1 MKKTVSLLFTALLIG
16 QCVIAQLA
24 EGIKD
29 LNYQKNNTARD
40 ILKKLYDA
48 NPKDPQAIYWYGQSL
63 ISRNRDLT
71 KEDIAEARAVYQR
84 GLQDVGS
91 DPWLVVGVAHL
102 DLLSGGDINAAKQKF
117 EQAITASTET
127 RGKNKGKPNAAILDA
142 IGRANAD
149 GDSKIGDPVYAIDKL
164 KQAAAID
171 LTNPDIFINIGINYQ
186 KMGGE
191 NGGEAVKAYMEAAG
205 RDPKSPLPKYKIGKI
220 YQSQNNKDLL
230 EQYYNEAIAID
241 PSFPPVY
248 LALYGYYSDKDVNKA
263 KDYLDKYVNTADK
276 DPKNEYFLADYL
288 FRAGRYNESLAKAK
302 DLETSTGF
310 TALPR
315 LSILYAY
322 NYDRLGD
329 SLKAKSYLEK
339 FFTSAPQSEFQPT
352 DYELAVKVFSKFP
365 GSEATAVS
373 YLEKAI
379 AGDTAK
385 ANRIS
390 YMGQAAELFAKAK
403 MYGDELKWLQKQQEL
418 KGGTMGEFEY
428 YKFTS
433 TAINAKDY
441 ALAIDLGKKYL
452 AAFPD
457 KPQPYIFLKRAALSS
472 DPDTSKGTA
481 LESLDYLDSFYSK
494 DKEKNK
500 RQIFLNLY
508 YRLQYFVNKSKELDK
523 ALEVTDKMLLLYP
536 EPGEENKYATDTK
549 NTISDALNKAKQP
562 TKPGNKPTSS
572 TGTAATGHR
581 NSAGSP
587 K

>member
-63 ISRNRDLT
+63 VSRNRDLT
-71 KEDIAEARAVYQR
+71 KEDIAEARAVYQK

-149 GDSKIGDPVYAIDKL
+149 GDSKIGDPAYAIDKL

-171 LTNPDIFINIGINYQ
+171 PNNPDIYINMGVNYQ

-191 NGGEAVKAYMEAAG
+191 NGGEAVKAYTEAAS
-205 RDPKSPLPKYKIGKI
+205 RDPKSPLAKFRIGKI

-230 EQYYNEAIAID
+230 EQYYSEAIAID

-248 LALYGYYSDKDVNKA
+248 LALYNYYSDKDVNKA
-263 KDYLDKYVNTADK
+263 KDYLDKFVNTADK
-276 DPKNEYFLADYL
+276 DPKNEFFLAEYL
-288 FRAGRYNESLAKAK
+288 FRAGRYNESLAKEK
-302 DLETSTGF
+302 ELEASAGLK
-310 TALPR
+310 AIPR
-315 LSILYAY
+315 LNVQYAY

-329 SLKAKSYLEK
+329 SLQAKSRLEQ
-339 FFTSAPQSEFQPT
+339 FFANAPQSEIQPT

-373 YLEKAI
+373 YLEKAL
-379 AGDTAK
+379 ANDTSK
-385 ANRIS
+385 ENKIS
-390 YMGQAAELFAKAK
+390 YMTQAAELFSKAK
-403 MYGDELKWLQKQQEL
+403 MYKEELGWLQKKMEL
-418 KGGTMGEFEY
+418 KGGTPSEFDY
-428 YKFTS
+428 YKLTS
-433 TAINAKDY
+433 TAYMAKEY
-441 ALAIDLGKKYL
+441 EQTMALAQKYI

-457 KPQPYIFLKRAALSS
+457 KPQPYLFNVNAAKALDSTTN
-472 DPDTSKGTA
+472 PGVALTA
-481 LESLDYLDSFYSK
+481 LQQQNTFLYKDSVANKKRIVSNYYYIMGYYNDKLKDY
-494 DKEKNK
+494 
-500 RQIFLNLY
+500 Q
-508 YRLQYFVNKSKELDK
+508 K
-523 ALEVTDKMLLLYP
+523 ALDVCDTILTLIPNDP
-536 EPGEENKYATDTK
+536 EMMKIKDYIKGNMSKPA
-549 NTISDALNKAKQP
+549 P

>member
-1 MKKTVSLLFTALLIG
+1 MKKTVSLLLAALLVG

-24 EGIKD
+24 EGIKN
-29 LNYQKNNTARD
+29 LNYEKNNTARE
-40 ILKKLYDA
+40 ILKKAYDA
-48 NPKDPQAIYWYGQSL
+48 NPKDPQTIYWYGQSL
-63 ISRNRDLT
+63 IARNI
-71 KEDIAEARAVYQR
+71 EEARAVYQK
-84 GLQDVGS
+84 GLQEIGS
-91 DPWLVVGVAHL
+91 DAWLLVGIAHL

-117 EQAITASTET
+117 EQAITATTET
-127 RGKNKGKPNAAILDA
+127 KGKNKGKPNAAILDA
-142 IGRANAD
+142 IGRANAA

-171 LTNPDIFINIGINYQ
+171 LTTSDIYINMGINYQ

-191 NGGEAVKAYMEAAG
+191 NGGDAVKAYTEAFN
-205 RDPKSPLPKYKIGKI
+205 RDPKSPVAKFKIGNI
-220 YQSQNNKDLL
+220 YKSQNNKDLL
-230 EQYYNEAIAID
+230 EQYYNEAITID

-248 LALYGYYSDKDVNKA
+248 LALYNYYSDKDVNKA
-263 KDYLDKYVNTADK
+263 KDNLDKYVNTADK

-288 FRAGRYNESLAKAK
+288 FRAGRYNESIAKAK
-302 DLETSTGF
+302 DLEASTGF

-339 FFTSAPQSEFQPT
+339 FFTSAPMSEVQPT
-352 DYELAVKVFSKFP
+352 DYELAVKVFSKVP
-365 GSEATAVS
+365 GSEAAAVG

-379 AGDTAK
+379 AGDTSK
-385 ANRIS
+385 VNRIG

-418 KGGTMGEFEY
+418 KGSAMGEFEY

-441 ALAIDLGKKYL
+441 SLAIDLAKKYL

-457 KPQPYIFLKRAALSS
+457 KPQPYVFLKRAALSS
-472 DPDTSKGTA
+472 DPDTSKGSA

-508 YRLQYFVNKSKELDK
+508 YRLQYFVNKAKDLDK
-523 ALEVTDKMLLLYP
+523 ALEVTGKMLLLYP
-536 EPGEENKYATDTK
+536 EPGEENKYATDTR
-549 NTISDALNKAKQP
+549 NTISDALNKSKQP
-562 TKPGNKPTSS
+562 AKPGGKPTSNA
-572 TGTAATGHR
+572 GTATVTNR